1 MCVRGA
7 ADQDND
13 GVVGS
18 AELKIMMKQLGNE
31 LTDQEVR
38 DILKEAGA
46 SGNSI
51 TYAQFCKLLGIGIKK
66 SDSRDDPEEEMQMAF
81 SLFDRDRDGVI
92 TAKEM
97 KQALAMFGVQL
108 TDREVDQVCA
118 SLLSSSVV
126 FSNPLPSLFG

>member
-1 MCVRGA
+1 MCAA

-18 AELKIMMKQLGNE
+18 AELKMMMKRLGNE

-66 SDSRDDPEEEMQMAF
+66 SDARDDPDEEMQMAF

-97 KQALAMFGVQL
+97 TQALAMFGVQL
-108 TDREVDQVCA
+108 TDREVDQVRA
-118 SLLSSSVV
+118 SLLSSLLL
-126 FSNPLPSLFG
+126 FNFRLFHSLG